1 METNW
6 MLLICK
12 CGHSFGAR
20 QGARVSCSRC
30 GESDKISTKA
40 VFSDSAQLAQAVA
53 TANLPTEIRAEVE
66 SKMKKVSQRREATR
80 ERAGV
85 NTIHRILRDSTD
97 AQGILTLSRLRD
109 NLAAEGIA
117 EPTAEQVV
125 GSAEE
130 EGVVH
135 RSGQEQWRW
144 LA

>member
-1 METNW
+1 SKVKKE
-6 MLLICK
+6 
-12 CGHSFGAR
+12 
-20 QGARVSCSRC
+20 
-30 GESDKISTKA
+30 
-40 VFSDSAQLAQAVA
+40 
-53 TANLPTEIRAEVE
+53 NL
-66 SKMKKVSQRREATR
+66 RREASR
-80 ERAGV
+80 ERAGI

-97 AQGILTLSRLRD
+97 AQGILTLARLRD

>member
-1 METNW
+1 
-6 MLLICK
+6 MLLKCQ
-12 CGHSFGAR
+12 CGHSFGVR
-20 QGARVSCSRC
+20 QGSRASCSRC
-30 GESDKISTKA
+30 GESDKITTTA

-66 SKMKKVSQRREATR
+66 SKMKKENLRREASR

-85 NTIHRILRDSTD
+85 DTIHRILRDSTD
-97 AQGILTLSRLRD
+97 AQGILTLAQLRD

-135 RSGQEQWRW
+135 RSGQDQWRW

>member
-1 METNW
+1 
-6 MLLICK
+6 MLLKCQ
-12 CGHSFGAR
+12 CGHSFGVR
-20 QGARVSCSRC
+20 QGARASCSRC
-30 GESDKISTKA
+30 GESDKITTTA
-40 VFSDSAQLAQAVA
+40 VFSDSAQLAKAVA

-66 SKMKKVSQRREATR
+66 SKMKKENLRREASR
-80 ERAGV
+80 ERAGI

-97 AQGILTLSRLRD
+97 IQGILTLARLRD

-135 RSGQEQWRW
+135 RSGQDQWRW
-144 LA
+144 LE

>member
-1 METNW
+1 
-6 MLLICK
+6 MLLKCQ
-12 CGHSFGAR
+12 CGHSFGVR
-20 QGARVSCSRC
+20 QGSRASCSRC
-30 GESDKISTKA
+30 GESDKITTTA
-40 VFSDSAQLAQAVA
+40 VFSDSARLAQAVA

-66 SKMKKVSQRREATR
+66 SKVKKENLRREASR
-80 ERAGV
+80 ERAGI

-97 AQGILTLSRLRD
+97 IQGILTIARLRD
-109 NLAAEGIA
+109 NLAAEGIS

-135 RSGQEQWRW
+135 RSGQDQWRW

>member
-1 METNW
+1 MESNW
-6 MLLICK
+6 MLLKCQ
-12 CGHSFGAR
+12 CGHSFGVR
-20 QGARVSCSRC
+20 QGSRASCSRC
-30 GESDKISTKA
+30 GESDKITTTA

-66 SKMKKVSQRREATR
+66 SKMKKENLRREASR
-80 ERAGV
+80 ERAGI

-97 AQGILTLSRLRD
+97 IQGILTLARLRD
-109 NLAAEGIA
+109 NLAAEGIS

-135 RSGQEQWRW
+135 RSGQDQWRW

>member
-1 METNW
+1 
-6 MLLICK
+6 MLLKCQ
-12 CGHSFGAR
+12 CGHSFGVR
-20 QGARVSCSRC
+20 QGSRASCSRC
-30 GESDKISTKA
+30 GESDKITTTA
-40 VFSDSAQLAQAVA
+40 VFSDSARLAQAVA

-66 SKMKKVSQRREATR
+66 SKMKKENLRREASR

-85 NTIHRILRDSTD
+85 DTIHRILRDSTD
-97 AQGILTLSRLRD
+97 AQGILTLARLRD

-135 RSGQEQWRW
+135 RSGQDQWRW
-144 LA
+144 LE

>member
-1 METNW
+1 
-6 MLLICK
+6 MLLKCQ
-12 CGHSFGAR
+12 CGHSFGVR
-20 QGARVSCSRC
+20 QGSRASCSRC
-30 GESDKISTKA
+30 GESDKITTTA
-40 VFSDSAQLAQAVA
+40 VFSDSARLAQAVA

-66 SKMKKVSQRREATR
+66 SKVKKENLRREASR
-80 ERAGV
+80 ERAGI

-97 AQGILTLSRLRD
+97 PQGILTLARLRD

-135 RSGQEQWRW
+135 RSGQDQWRW

>member
-1 METNW
+1 
-6 MLLICK
+6 MLLKCQ
-12 CGHSFGAR
+12 CGHSFGVR
-20 QGARVSCSRC
+20 QGSRASCSRC
-30 GESDKISTKA
+30 GESDKITTTA

-66 SKMKKVSQRREATR
+66 SKMKKENLRREASR
-80 ERAGV
+80 ERAGI

-97 AQGILTLSRLRD
+97 IQGILTIARLRD
-109 NLAAEGIA
+109 NLAAEGIS

-135 RSGQEQWRW
+135 RSGQDQWRW

>member
-1 METNW
+1 MESNW
-6 MLLICK
+6 MLLKCQ
-12 CGHSFGAR
+12 CGHSFGVR
-20 QGARVSCSRC
+20 QGSRASCSRC
-30 GESDKISTKA
+30 GESDKITTTA
-40 VFSDSAQLAQAVA
+40 VFSDSARLAQAVA

-66 SKMKKVSQRREATR
+66 SKVKKENLRREASR
-80 ERAGV
+80 ERAGI

-97 AQGILTLSRLRD
+97 AQGILTLARLRD
-109 NLAAEGIA
+109 NLAAEGIV

>member
-1 METNW
+1 
-6 MLLICK
+6 MLLKCQ
-12 CGHSFGAR
+12 CGHSFGVR
-20 QGARVSCSRC
+20 QGSRASCSRC
-30 GESDKISTKA
+30 GESDKITTTA

-66 SKMKKVSQRREATR
+66 SKMKKENLRREATR

-85 NTIHRILRDSTD
+85 DTIHRILRDSTD
-97 AQGILTLSRLRD
+97 IQGILTLARLRD
-109 NLAAEGIA
+109 NLAAEGIS

-135 RSGQEQWRW
+135 RSGQDQWRW

>member
-1 METNW
+1 
-6 MLLICK
+6 MLLKCQ
-12 CGHSFGAR
+12 CGHSFGVR
-20 QGARVSCSRC
+20 QGSRASCSRC
-30 GESDKISTKA
+30 GESDKITTTA
-40 VFSDSAQLAQAVA
+40 VFSDSSRLAQAVA

-66 SKMKKVSQRREATR
+66 SKVKKENLRREASR
-80 ERAGV
+80 ERAGI

-97 AQGILTLSRLRD
+97 AQGILTLARLRD

-135 RSGQEQWRW
+135 RSGQDQWRW

>member
-1 METNW
+1 
-6 MLLICK
+6 MLLKCQ
-12 CGHSFGAR
+12 CGHSFGVR
-20 QGARVSCSRC
+20 QGSRASCSRC
-30 GESDKISTKA
+30 GESDKITTTA

-66 SKMKKVSQRREATR
+66 SKMKKENLRREASR

-85 NTIHRILRDSTD
+85 DTIHRILRDSTD
-97 AQGILTLSRLRD
+97 AQGILTLAQLRD

-135 RSGQEQWRW
+135 RSGQDQWRW
-144 LA
+144 LE

>member
-1 METNW
+1 
-6 MLLICK
+6 MLLNCK

-20 QGARVSCSRC
+20 QGARASCSRC
-30 GESDKISTKA
+30 GESDKITTTA
-40 VFSDSAQLAQAVA
+40 VFSDSARLAQAVA

-66 SKMKKVSQRREATR
+66 SKMKKENLRREASR

-85 NTIHRILRDSTD
+85 DTIHRILRDSTD
-97 AQGILTLSRLRD
+97 AQGVLTIARLRD

-130 EGVVH
+130 RGVVH

>member
-1 METNW
+1 
-6 MLLICK
+6 MLLKCQ
-12 CGHSFGAR
+12 CGHSFGVR
-20 QGARVSCSRC
+20 QGSRASCSRC
-30 GESDKISTKA
+30 GESDKITTTA

-66 SKMKKVSQRREATR
+66 SKMKKENLRREASR
-80 ERAGV
+80 ERAGI

-97 AQGILTLSRLRD
+97 VQGILTLARLRD
-109 NLAAEGIA
+109 NLAAEGIS

-135 RSGQEQWRW
+135 RSGQDQWRW
-144 LA
+144 LE

>member
-1 METNW
+1 
-6 MLLICK
+6 MLLKCQ
-12 CGHSFGAR
+12 CGHSFGVR
-20 QGARVSCSRC
+20 QGSRASCSRC
-30 GESDKISTKA
+30 GESDKITTTA

-66 SKMKKVSQRREATR
+66 SKMKKENLRREASR
-80 ERAGV
+80 ERAGI

-97 AQGILTLSRLRD
+97 IQGILTLARLRD
-109 NLAAEGIA
+109 NLAAEGIS

-135 RSGQEQWRW
+135 RSGQDQWRW
-144 LA
+144 LE